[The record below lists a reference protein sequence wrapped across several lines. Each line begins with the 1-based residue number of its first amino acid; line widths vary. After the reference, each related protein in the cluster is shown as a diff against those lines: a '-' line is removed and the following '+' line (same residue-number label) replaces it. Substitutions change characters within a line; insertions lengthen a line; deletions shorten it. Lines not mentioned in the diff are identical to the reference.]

1 MAPNKDKGSGGDE
14 DGGGV
19 MVVLVAVVVVSPLS
33 FSSGSYG
40 FLVRMAGRFNAFSFL
55 FLWFHQSKVRT
66 RLLHE
71 DFHHGKPA

>member
-40 FLVRMAGRFNAFSFL
+40 FPVSIAGRFHAFSFL
-55 FLWFHQSKVRT
+55 FLWFCQGKVQT
-66 RLLHE
+66 
-71 DFHHGKPA
+71 